1 MCSIPMARVRGECA
15 AWVPWSRRGL
25 AVQGGCAGGAQVLFL
40 PVAPHAVHT
49 GGCAGHAA
57 SPNSG
62 ESHFKITLKA
72 DALSALTRL
81 ERYRKVHAILADEL
95 AGPVH
100 ALSISFK

>member
-1 MCSIPMARVRGECA
+1 MNVQEQIEAKLIA
-15 AWVPWSRRGL
+15 ALSPAILEVENESHL
-25 AVQGGCAGGAQVLFL
+25 
-40 PVAPHAVHT
+40 H
-49 GGCAGHAA
+49 AGHAA

-62 ESHFKITLKA
+62 ESHFKITLKS

>member
-1 MCSIPMARVRGECA
+1 MNVQEQIEAKLIA
-15 AWVPWSRRGL
+15 ALSPAILEVENESHL
-25 AVQGGCAGGAQVLFL
+25 
-40 PVAPHAVHT
+40 H
-49 GGCAGHAA
+49 AGHAA

-62 ESHFKITLKA
+62 VSHFKITLKA

-100 ALSISFK
+100 AISISFK

>member
-1 MCSIPMARVRGECA
+1 MNVQEQIEAKLIA
-15 AWVPWSRRGL
+15 ALSPDILEVENESHL
-25 AVQGGCAGGAQVLFL
+25 
-40 PVAPHAVHT
+40 H
-49 GGCAGHAA
+49 AGHAG

-62 ESHFKITLKA
+62 ESHFKITLAAKSLA
-72 DALSALTRL
+72 AFTRL

>member
-1 MCSIPMARVRGECA
+1 MNVQEQIEAKLIA
-15 AWVPWSRRGL
+15 ALSPAILEVENESHL
-25 AVQGGCAGGAQVLFL
+25 
-40 PVAPHAVHT
+40 H
-49 GGCAGHAA
+49 AGHAA

-81 ERYRKVHAILADEL
+81 ERYRKVHAILADDL

>member
-1 MCSIPMARVRGECA
+1 MNVQEQIEAKLIA
-15 AWVPWSRRGL
+15 ALSPAILEVENESHL
-25 AVQGGCAGGAQVLFL
+25 
-40 PVAPHAVHT
+40 H
-49 GGCAGHAA
+49 AGHAA

-62 ESHFKITLKA
+62 ESHFNITLKA

>member
-1 MCSIPMARVRGECA
+1 MNVQEQIEAKLIA
-15 AWVPWSRRGL
+15 ALSPAILEVENESHL
-25 AVQGGCAGGAQVLFL
+25 
-40 PVAPHAVHT
+40 H
-49 GGCAGHAA
+49 AGHAA

-100 ALSISFK
+100 AISISFK

>member
-1 MCSIPMARVRGECA
+1 MNVQEQIEAKLIA
-15 AWVPWSRRGL
+15 ALSPAILEVENESHL
-25 AVQGGCAGGAQVLFL
+25 
-40 PVAPHAVHT
+40 H
-49 GGCAGHAA
+49 AGHAA

-81 ERYRKVHAILADEL
+81 ERYLKVHAILADEL

>member
-1 MCSIPMARVRGECA
+1 MNVQEQIEAKLIA
-15 AWVPWSRRGL
+15 ALSPAILEVENESHL
-25 AVQGGCAGGAQVLFL
+25 
-40 PVAPHAVHT
+40 H
-49 GGCAGHAA
+49 AGHAA

>member
-1 MCSIPMARVRGECA
+1 MNVQEQIEAKLIA
-15 AWVPWSRRGL
+15 ALSPDILEVENESQL
-25 AVQGGCAGGAQVLFL
+25 
-40 PVAPHAVHT
+40 H
-49 GGCAGHAA
+49 AGHAG

-62 ESHFKITLKA
+62 ESHFKITLAAKSLA
-72 DALSALTRL
+72 ALTRL

>member
-1 MCSIPMARVRGECA
+1 MNVQEQIEANLIA
-15 AWVPWSRRGL
+15 ALSPAILEVENESHL
-25 AVQGGCAGGAQVLFL
+25 
-40 PVAPHAVHT
+40 H
-49 GGCAGHAA
+49 AGHAA

>member
-1 MCSIPMARVRGECA
+1 MDDQEQIEAKLIA
-15 AWVPWSRRGL
+15 ALSPATLEVENESHL
-25 AVQGGCAGGAQVLFL
+25 
-40 PVAPHAVHT
+40 H
-49 GGCAGHAA
+49 AGHAA
-57 SPNSG
+57 SRNSG

>member
-1 MCSIPMARVRGECA
+1 MNVQEQIEAKLIA
-15 AWVPWSRRGL
+15 ALSPDILEVENESHL
-25 AVQGGCAGGAQVLFL
+25 
-40 PVAPHAVHT
+40 H
-49 GGCAGHAA
+49 AGHAG

-62 ESHFKITLKA
+62 ESHFKITLAAKSLA
-72 DALSALTRL
+72 ALTRL

>member
-1 MCSIPMARVRGECA
+1 MNVQEQIEAKLIA
-15 AWVPWSRRGL
+15 ALSPDILEVENESHLHG
-25 AVQGGCAGGAQVLFL
+25 
-40 PVAPHAVHT
+40 
-49 GGCAGHAA
+49 GHAG

-62 ESHFKITLKA
+62 ESHFKITLAAKSLA
-72 DALSALTRL
+72 ALTRL